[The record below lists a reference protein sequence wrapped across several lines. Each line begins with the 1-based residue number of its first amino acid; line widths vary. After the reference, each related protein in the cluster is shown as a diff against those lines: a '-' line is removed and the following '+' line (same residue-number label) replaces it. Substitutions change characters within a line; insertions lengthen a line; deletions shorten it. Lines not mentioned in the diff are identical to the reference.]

1 MRDVWIA
8 TTLIRRCAPPSPAR
22 AGEGGDNPARS
33 LRVDGTNR
41 HECIAMTA
49 AAQPVQRSR
58 RRRWLPYIL
67 SLPALIV
74 CIGILIPFVTAVY
87 YSMLRYRLNLPAL
100 KGFIW
105 FNNYISFLS
114 DPEFWNTVRVSL
126 LYTGL
131 TVGVEVLFGLAIAL
145 LLQRRTLFN
154 NMVSIALLLPL
165 MTAPALA
172 ALMWKLMT
180 NPNFGVLSYLVQS
193 VGVSNFKWASA
204 PSTALFTVVLVDVW
218 VYTPFIMILLLA
230 GLRSLP
236 TQPFEAAALDGV
248 PRRFV
253 FFRITL
259 PMLLPYMMTA
269 ALFRLLDA
277 IQQFDIIYPMTQG
290 GPGNTLL
297 VFQVRAYLEFYS
309 YTNVAKSAT
318 LLVILWAITYALS
331 NVFVKQHLKLRER
344 ARGLA

>member
-1 MRDVWIA
+1 
-8 TTLIRRCAPPSPAR
+8 
-22 AGEGGDNPARS
+22 
-33 LRVDGTNR
+33 
-41 HECIAMTA
+41 MTA
-49 AAQPVQRSR
+49 VTQQIARPR
-58 RRRWLPYIL
+58 RVRLLPYLL

-74 CIGILIPFVTAVY
+74 CVGILVPFVTAVY
-87 YSMLRYRLNLPAL
+87 YSLLRFRLNLPAM

-105 FNNYISFLS
+105 FDNYINFLT

-131 TVGVEVLFGLAIAL
+131 TVGAEVLLGLAIAM
-145 LLQRRTLFN
+145 LLQKQSRFN
-154 NMVSIALLLPL
+154 NLASILLLLPL

-180 NPNFGVLSYLVQS
+180 NPNFGVLSYLVQLI
-193 VGVSNFKWASA
+193 GVTDFKWASA
-204 PSTALFTVVLVDVW
+204 PSSALFTVVLVDVW

-236 TQPFEAAALDGV
+236 KQPFEAAALDGV

-259 PMLLPYMMTA
+259 PMLLPYLMTA

-277 IQQFDIIYPMTQG
+277 IQQFDIIYSMTQG

-297 VFQVRAYLEFYS
+297 VFQVRAYLEFYQ

-331 NVFVKQHLKLRER
+331 NVFIKQHLKLRER